1 MPVRLGGRLLSD
13 ADALS
18 HIRQAWARQELQP
31 RLRVNLPPIQ
41 LHPQPQPPPPPRV
54 RVEAPRIAR
63 FARPPLALPSIRR
76 VVKSPPVEVF
86 EEEKFEED
94 PQVADLHKRVEKF
107 RQTSL
112 EPDAERLMFSAL
124 YVQHTKTKSK
134 YVKRNKELVARNNEL
149 VAENKELVAENLAL
163 KQQIQQISELRE
175 HDLKCS
181 ISCEV
186 FRDPVILRD
195 GHTYERVDIEQWF
208 NMGNTTSPLTNQ
220 VINRPPLFVPNR
232 IVKNMVSALA
242 LN

>member
-1 MPVRLGGRLLSD
+1 MPVRRDGRLLSD

-41 LHPQPQPPPPPRV
+41 LHPQPSPRPRV

-63 FARPPLALPSIRR
+63 LARAPCALPSIRR

-86 EEEKFEED
+86 EEEDFEED
-94 PQVADLHKRVEKF
+94 PQIADLHNRVQKF

-112 EPDAERLMFSAL
+112 APDAERLMFSAL
-124 YVQHTKTKSK
+124 YVQHTTTKSK
-134 YVKRNKELVARNNEL
+134 YVKR
-149 VAENKELVAENLAL
+149 NKELVAENLAL
-163 KQQIQQISELRE
+163 KQQIQQISELLE
-175 HDLKCS
+175 HDLKCP

-208 NMGNTTSPLTNQ
+208 DMGKTTSPLTNE
-220 VINRPPLFVPNR
+220 VINRPRFVPNR